1 MKKILCAFMLLVTSP
16 GYAQEQNFDMFR
28 FSPPKGW
35 KKQAME
41 NATWYSTTNNATQ
54 TWCQLMLV
62 RSTVSKGSAAADF
75 ESEWK
80 QLVVDAYKE
89 YGIADLPLEQEMN
102 TMNGWEQRNAM
113 GKFLFN
119 KDTATVVLIT
129 FSDGQ
134 RCGSIKILTNSKS
147 YGKEIGDFLES
158 IQPQSSA
165 ANAGKKHTPVV
176 ESVQSVSDGYTFTT
190 TNFDDG
196 WTSVVKED
204 WVEATKNNVKVLLH
218 YPRAENSKYYS
229 NREEERRL
237 FWDLLVAPRYSNL
250 RQFEDWPSN
259 LPETAYFSGGF
270 LTDNTTGKEVWVTLF
285 SKGKSGW
292 IEIITPDKNTFVQT
306 FGIRDPH
313 FYYTDWEPLLKLS
326 GFNRFAVGEK
336 DLTGKWS
343 NEFQGSTNYY
353 NLYTGL
359 YTGSN
364 TFASRQHFEFRENKT
379 YHWDLVIANGGAGSV
394 MKVDQT
400 KASGTWKMANNWQV
414 WFSEIERSQKTY
426 NAYFSCFKGGRI
438 LWLQDVSYGSYTA
451 YGKISN

>member
-1 MKKILCAFMLLVTSP
+1 MLLVTSP

-147 YGKEIGDFLES
+147 YGKEIGGFLES
-158 IQPQSSA
+158 IQPE
-165 ANAGKKHTPVV
+165 NATAQPVP
-176 ESVQSVSDGYTFTT
+176 DGFTFTT

-259 LPETAYFSGGF
+259 LPARRFGSLYSARGNRAG
-270 LTDNTTGKEVWVTLF
+270 LKSLLRIKIRLCKLSVYVTLIF
-285 SKGKSGW
+285 
-292 IEIITPDKNTFVQT
+292 IIPIGN
-306 FGIRDPH
+306 H
-313 FYYTDWEPLLKLS
+313 
-326 GFNRFAVGEK
+326 
-336 DLTGKWS
+336 
-343 NEFQGSTNYY
+343 
-353 NLYTGL
+353 
-359 YTGSN
+359 
-364 TFASRQHFEFRENKT
+364 
-379 YHWDLVIANGGAGSV
+379 
-394 MKVDQT
+394 
-400 KASGTWKMANNWQV
+400 
-414 WFSEIERSQKTY
+414 
-426 NAYFSCFKGGRI
+426 C
-438 LWLQDVSYGSYTA
+438 
-451 YGKISN
+451 